1 MTLFVLAA
9 GLGSRYGGLKQ
20 IDPMTPHGEFII
32 DFSVFDAVR
41 AGFNRVVFIIK
52 EENYEVFRETIG
64 DRIEGKVKVE
74 YAFQALDKFVPA
86 EYIPEGRTK
95 PWGTFHALLCAK
107 EYLNEPFA
115 VINADDFYGADAYR
129 KAAEF
134 LRKVGEKKDNSS
146 FAMVGY
152 RLGNT
157 LTDAGSVARGICET
171 DENSVL
177 KVITERTKIF
187 KDPAGARFEDED
199 GKTVYLAPDTIVS
212 MNFWAFTPEVFT
224 YAEKYFTEFL
234 KSEKK
239 DPLKA
244 ECYLPTVVGQMINDN
259 LCDVTVLE
267 TSAKWY
273 GVTYHEDKEGVTAKI
288 REMVRDGEYPDGLWK

>member
-32 DFSVFDAVR
+32 DFSVFDAIR
-41 AGFNRVVFIIK
+41 AGFDHVVFVIK
-52 EENYEVFRETIG
+52 EENYEAFRETIG
-64 DRIEGKVKVE
+64 ARIEDKVRVD
-74 YAFQALDKFVPA
+74 YAFQALDKYVAADRIPA
-86 EYIPEGRTK
+86 GRTK
-95 PWGTFHALLCAK
+95 PWGTYHALLCAK

-129 KAAEF
+129 AAAAFLHSVENKA
-134 LRKVGEKKDNSS
+134 DNHS

-157 LTDAGSVARGICET
+157 LTDAGSVARGVCET
-171 DENSVL
+171 ENGTL
-177 KVITERTKIF
+177 LNITERTKIF
-187 KDPAGARFEDED
+187 KDPAGARFEDEN
-199 GKTVYLAPDTIVS
+199 GQTVILPPETLVS
-212 MNFWAFTPEVFT
+212 MNFWAFTPEVFDVGDR
-224 YAEKYFTEFL
+224 YFEAFLCAEH
-234 KSEKK
+234 K

-244 ECYLPTVVGQMINDN
+244 ECYLPTVVGEMVHDGKCTVQ
-259 LCDVTVLE
+259 VLE

-273 GVTYHEDKEGVTAKI
+273 GVTYHEDKAGVIEKI
-288 REMVRDGEYPDGLWK
+288 RELIALGEYPDGLWK